1 MAVHCRCTDFNQAGC
16 DSAAVVGPARGC
28 EDALPVNCAAKH
40 RVRQASYLA
49 VCLLLAVGL
58 AEGTARVAKF
68 KTGYFEVPTRAN
80 CLQRSRILGM
90 EFAPNCKGHVS
101 YTDFQTNEVGLR
113 DYEIRDDGSVRI
125 LALGDSCTWGWAVA
139 QSETYPSVL
148 QALLNGRPGSTTY
161 RVINAGL
168 PGYSSYQ
175 GLVYLREFGLSFNPA
190 IVIIGFGFNDAYR
203 FGSNDAHRP
212 GDIEREIEWQRR
224 WLAVLEVD
232 DFFMSYSRFWRWLRW
247 QTAPANPHLNLQLVG
262 SPEKY
267 KENMK
272 RIIELV
278 RERGGKPLLLS
289 FWDPLVIETLPYQDV
304 ISDLGARLAVP
315 IVVYSGP
322 RMDIVHPTKEG
333 YIGLATHL
341 ARVIEVEGLL

>member
-1 MAVHCRCTDFNQAGC
+1 V
-16 DSAAVVGPARGC
+16 
-28 EDALPVNCAAKH
+28 KH
-40 RVRQASYLA
+40 RVRQASRLA
-49 VCLLLAVGL
+49 VCLFLAVGL

-68 KTGYFEVPTRAN
+68 ETGHFEVPTRAN
-80 CLQRSRILGM
+80 CLQRSRVLGM
-90 EFAPNCKGHVS
+90 EFARNCKGRVS

-113 DYEIRDDGSVRI
+113 DSDIRDDGSVRI

-148 QALLNGRPGSTTY
+148 QALLNGRPGSTRY
-161 RVINAGL
+161 RVINAGW

-175 GLVYLREFGLSFNPA
+175 GLVYLREFGLSFDPA

-203 FGSNDAHRP
+203 P
-212 GDIEREIEWQRR
+212 GDIEQEIEWQRR

-247 QTAPANPHLNLQLVG
+247 QTVPANPHLDSRLVG

-267 KENMK
+267 KENMG
-272 RIIELV
+272 RIVELV
-278 RERGGKPLLLS
+278 RERGGKPLLVS

-304 ISDLGARLAVP
+304 ISELGARLAVP

-322 RMDIVHPTKEG
+322 RMDIVHPTREG
-333 YIGLATHL
+333 YIGLATDL
-341 ARVIEVEGLL
+341 VRVLEVKALL